1 MAVYLYSRV
10 STSQQDNLNQI
21 EHLKELYPN
30 GIIVEEIGSGNKRRP
45 ELERLVQELTEGDE
59 LIVYALDRL
68 GRRASEVLLLVEE
81 LDRKKVN
88 LKSIRE
94 SLDFGT
100 VTGRFTFQILAA
112 LSEMERS
119 IIAERTKAAL
129 AAKKKQGVQLGRP
142 SKYDTQIKTR
152 VRELRQQGKTLKQV
166 SAELKIPIP
175 SLQYLLKD

>member
-1 MAVYLYSRV
+1 MAIYLYSRV
-10 STSQQDNLNQI
+10 STSQQDNLNQTA
-21 EHLKELYPN
+21 HLKELYPQ
-30 GIIVEEIGSGNKRRP
+30 GIVVEEVGSGNKKRP
-45 ELERLVQELTEGDE
+45 ELEGLVQKLKEGDE

-119 IIAERTKAAL
+119 IIAERTRSAL
-129 AAKKKQGVQLGRP
+129 AAKKKQGVRLGRP
-142 SKYDTQIKTR
+142 PKYSAKK
-152 VRELRQQGKTLKQV
+152 VSEVKSLRTSGKTLKQI
-166 SAELKIPIP
+166 SDELDIPLPTIQ
-175 SLQYLLKD
+175 SILRR